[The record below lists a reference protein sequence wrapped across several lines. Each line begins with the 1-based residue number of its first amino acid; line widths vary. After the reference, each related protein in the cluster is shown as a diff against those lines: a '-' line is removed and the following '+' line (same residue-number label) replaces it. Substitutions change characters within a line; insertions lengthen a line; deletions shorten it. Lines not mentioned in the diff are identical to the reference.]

1 MKLNLVIL
9 QKKESFRGIECDNS
23 ITKVMDTLASMNMEL
38 SLFISQFRLY
48 MYSVRTR
55 SDKDRFI
62 QHYLFDAYIKFDL
75 VRNYGMCAI
84 VKELSDKFTVGGRLI
99 LNKELK
105 QLENITKEIPV

>member
-1 MKLNLVIL
+1 
-9 QKKESFRGIECDNS
+9 
-23 ITKVMDTLASMNMEL
+23 MDTLASMNMEL

-48 MYSVRTR
+48 MYGVRTR

-62 QHYLFDAYIKFDL
+62 QHYLFDAYVKYDI

-84 VKELSDKFTVGGRLI
+84 VKELSDKFTVGGRLV

-105 QLENITKEIPV
+105 QLETITKEVPV